1 MLAIR
6 PLLVEI
12 NNICLAPKLNT
23 KEGRD
28 KLLLQGIDVDDQ
40 HVSVHDS
47 NPYSKG
53 LEAPDDKS
61 LKITICGVPLSVHDS
76 AVFEMLSILKVSPK
90 TEMFY
95 EKLEI
100 LKQKKMT
107 SVLNGNRFLYIE
119 PIPPNTHLPRN
130 EYCAGLF
137 HQDQHVDKPII
148 TCTKCWQNG
157 HNRFNCE
164 N

>member
-1 MLAIR
+1 MLAAR
-6 PLLVEI
+6 PLLFEI

-40 HVSVHDS
+40 QISVHDS
-47 NPYSKG
+47 NPYSTG

-100 LKQKKMT
+100 LKQK
-107 SVLNGNRFLYIE
+107 N
-119 PIPPNTHLPRN
+119 
-130 EYCAGLF
+130 
-137 HQDQHVDKPII
+137 DK
-148 TCTKCWQNG
+148 CTKRQPLFV
-157 HNRFNCE
+157 H
-164 N
+164 